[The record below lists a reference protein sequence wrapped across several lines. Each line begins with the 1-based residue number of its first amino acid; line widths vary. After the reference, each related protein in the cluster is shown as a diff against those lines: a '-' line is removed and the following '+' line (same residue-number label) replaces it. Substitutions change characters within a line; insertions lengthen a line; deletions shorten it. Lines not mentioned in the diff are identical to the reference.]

1 VLHFAVACQ
10 RVLHKPRVALGS
22 QPHRAC
28 RPCHHV
34 AMNGRKTLER
44 PWQVWHDEEP
54 IRIGVSSCLLGA
66 EVRYDGG
73 HMLDHH
79 ISEVLG
85 AFFEWVLVCPEV
97 EIGLGVPR
105 PPIRLVKGH
114 PAPRLVEPESGENL
128 TERMESFARERLA
141 ELQEAG
147 LDGFILKSRSPS
159 CGVEGVKVFEN
170 NETQVRNGIGI
181 FARALVRRWP
191 NLPVAEDE
199 ILEDPGLCGDFFE
212 RVLRHHR
219 RRTLARRGLDQQQ
232 SAEFHTAHRL
242 LLAHIS
248 HDLA

>member
-1 VLHFAVACQ
+1 MNVN
-10 RVLHKPRVALGS
+10 
-22 QPHRAC
+22 QPAESTPTWR
-28 RPCHHV
+28 
-34 AMNGRKTLER
+34 
-44 PWQVWHDEEP
+44 QWHDEEP

-73 HMLDHH
+73 HKLNRYLA
-79 ISEVLG
+79 EVLG
-85 AFFEWVLVCPEV
+85 EFFEWVSVCPEV

-105 PPIRLVKGH
+105 PPIRLLEDQ
-114 PAPRLVEPESGENL
+114 AMPRLVEPESGEDL
-128 TERMESFARERLA
+128 TERMENFARERLA
-141 ELQEAG
+141 GLQEAG

-159 CGVEGVKVFEN
+159 CGTERVKVFGQDEGSK
-170 NETQVRNGIGI
+170 RNGVGV

-232 SAEFHTAHRL
+232 LTELQATHL
-242 LLAHIS
+242 LL
-248 HDLA
+248 LQRLMVKG